1 MIDKLDPET
10 AEVHRQAEEVY
21 NFTESE
27 GWQIARAKLYSR
39 MNDVVSIL
47 GIEKTDIESIA
58 SRQIAI
64 EIIMGWFKDID
75 GEVASYKNQPSQ
87 LIKRPEDDEV
97 INYHEPKEDGT

>member
-39 MNDVVSIL
+39 MNDVVSIMR
-47 GIEKTDIESIA
+47 IKKVDIESIA

-64 EIIMGWFKDID
+64 ELIMDWFKDID
-75 GEVASYKNQPSQ
+75 SEVAIYKNQPSQ
-87 LIKRPEDDEV
+87 LIKRTEDDEV

>member
-27 GWQIARAKLYSR
+27 GWQIARDNLYSR
-39 MNDVVSIL
+39 MNDVVSIM
-47 GIEKTDIESIA
+47 GIEKKDIESIA

-64 EIIMGWFKDID
+64 EIITGWFKDID
-75 GEVASYKNQPSQ
+75 SEVANYKSQTSQ
-87 LIKRPEDDEV
+87 LIKRPEDDGV
-97 INYHEPKEDGT
+97 INYHETKEDGT